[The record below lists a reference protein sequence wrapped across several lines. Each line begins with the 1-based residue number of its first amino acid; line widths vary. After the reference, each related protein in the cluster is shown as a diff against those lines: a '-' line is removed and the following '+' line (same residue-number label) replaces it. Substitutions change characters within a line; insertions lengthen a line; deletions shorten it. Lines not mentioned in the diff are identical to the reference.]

1 MKLHRLPFFA
11 VAASF
16 ALAYANAQTT
26 VATDPVGFVTTTIAA
41 SANGTTPSITPYS
54 PVLFQ
59 PSAASGLTTGLISGV
74 TSNTLTVASA
84 GWSTNSTNNLAAN
97 LVYALIKSGSAEGLL
112 LRVTGNTADTMTLD
126 TLGNNLTAI
135 PVAVSN
141 SFQLI
146 QGETIGTMFGTNTNE
161 FGVVGGTSTMFNSN
175 RTDRIAMTDANGTPR
190 TYFFNTA
197 TNRWVYVGGGN
208 TDRANT
214 PISPY
219 SSVFY
224 SRISTN
230 SIQQVTTGSVPVNN
244 LKLLVR
250 PTGTTYLGTVFPV
263 GTTLGGLGVQTLP
276 GWKTANPSSSTQV
289 NAADKVQTRSGS
301 SIFTYYYT
309 TGLATNQW
317 RRVGSTANQ
326 NSTALP
332 IGGGFSVIRTGSNA
346 PAQILAI
353 SNTYRT
359 NL

>member
-1 MKLHRLPFFA
+1 MKLHRIPLFA

-16 ALAYANAQTT
+16 ALGYANAQTT
-26 VATDPVGFVTTTIAA
+26 VATDPVGFVTTTVAA

-97 LVYALIKSGSAEGLL
+97 LAYVLIKSGSAEGLL
-112 LRVTGNTADTMTLD
+112 LRVTANTADTMTVD
-126 TLGNNLTAI
+126 ALGNNLTAI

-141 SFQLI
+141 SFQLV

-161 FGVVGGTSTMFNSN
+161 FGVIGGTPTMFNSN
-175 RTDRIAMTDANGTPR
+175 RTDRITMTDAAGTPR
-190 TYFFNTA
+190 TYYFNTA
-197 TNRWVYVGGGN
+197 TNRWNFAGS
-208 TDRANT
+208 TIDRANT

-219 SSVFY
+219 SAVFY
-224 SRISTN
+224 SRIGTN
-230 SIQQVTTGSVPVNN
+230 TIQQVTTGSVPVNN

-263 GTTLGGLGVQTLP
+263 GTTLGSLGIQTLP
-276 GWKTANPSSSTQV
+276 GWKSANPSSSAQI

-301 SIFTYYYT
+301 TIFSYYFT
-309 TGLATNQW
+309 SGLATNHW
-317 RRVGSTANQ
+317 RRAGSSVNQ

-332 IGGGFSVIRTGSNA
+332 IGGGVAVIRTGSNA
-346 PAQILAI
+346 PAQILSI
-353 SNTYRT
+353 SNSYRT